1 MSSYFVKE
9 FVLPKYDSRY
19 RQNILMDMQEF
30 ELRFRKQIFD
40 LKSTNEENAIII
52 TYYVNWE

>member
-9 FVLPKYDSRY
+9 FVLPKHDSKY
-19 RQNILMDMQEF
+19 RQNILMDMREF
-30 ELRFRKQIFD
+30 ESRFRKQIFD
-40 LKSTNEENAIII
+40 LKSTNEENAIVI